1 MHGSEVRALSL
12 GHPLLDDYLAFVGAR
27 ARVNTWLA
35 TAYDL
40 KVFFTVVGKEPAQVT
55 APDVFTFLKAQRAPR
70 LGERVV
76 RLEDGESGLAA
87 RTIARRLSSVSGLFA
102 YLCARGDVGVVRNP
116 VPRGLSSRA
125 PGRRG
130 RGGVPL
136 VRTPRTLPRV
146 LSPTEVDA
154 VLRAL
159 RTRRDRAMVQAMLL
173 GGWRRCEVLG
183 LRLGDV
189 RAGERRLFIA
199 EGKGGRQRIVPVS
212 GRFFAALGDYLDTER
227 PRCRALTVSSSYSR
241 DHTGEPRCRPR
252 GWMRSSSARGG
263 GPGWPG

>member
-102 YLCARGDVGVVRNP
+102 YLSARGDVGVVRNP

-159 RTRRDRAMVQAMLL
+159 RTRRDQAMVQAMLL
-173 GGWRRCEVLG
+173 GGLRRCEVLG

-189 RAGERRLFIA
+189 RGRRATVVHRRGQGWSATDRAGLGSILRRAGL
-199 EGKGGRQRIVPVS
+199 
-212 GRFFAALGDYLDTER
+212 L
-227 PRCRALTVSSSYSR
+227 PRCRTTTLVE
-241 DHTGEPRCRPR
+241 H
-252 GWMRSSSARGG
+252 
-263 GPGWPG
+263 